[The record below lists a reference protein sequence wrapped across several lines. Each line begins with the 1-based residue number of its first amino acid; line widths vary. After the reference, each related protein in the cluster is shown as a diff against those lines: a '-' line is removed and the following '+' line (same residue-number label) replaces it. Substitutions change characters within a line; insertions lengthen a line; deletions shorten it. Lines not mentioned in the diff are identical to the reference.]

1 MSYRIRCPH
10 PLASRH
16 HAGLCVFVCV
26 WVILSSVGFRSP
38 RWCCVCVCVCVSCA
52 LLLQSVP
59 NCAGPVCVRERVVFV
74 CMCLVCAP
82 RSKLIQQISQTQTQ
96 AQTGKT
102 TQSYTRYNEIHRH
115 RHLQGQTQT
124 KATQS
129 EGHKQNKRSTDRLNK
144 IKTYKGSK
152 DVQDKK

>member
-1 MSYRIRCPH
+1 M
-10 PLASRH
+10 LV
-16 HAGLCVFVCV
+16 CVWVSV

-38 RWCCVCVCVCVSCA
+38 RWCCVCVCVCVYYVRCFFNQYLTA
-52 LLLQSVP
+52 PVQCVYVSVLFL
-59 NCAGPVCVRERVVFV
+59 CVCV
-74 CMCLVCAP
+74 LCARHVP
-82 RSKLIQQISQTQTQ
+82 SWYNKFHRHRQ
-96 AQTGKT
+96 AQTGET
-102 TQSYTRYNEIHRH
+102 TQSYTRYNETHRH

-152 DVQDKK
+152 DVQDKKIKCLIKIKYFILLF